1 MPDLTATNTWLGIL
15 AVVSVVEF
23 LVVAAIGV
31 MGFKLYKK
39 TQALI
44 ERTEATYIA
53 PLSAKVNMVA
63 DEAREVVR
71 KVQHVEER
79 VSGMVDNVQN
89 VAGRVGTVAE
99 HAWPV
104 LGTWRAVSA
113 AVSSLKGERRLSRS
127 RRIA

>member
-1 MPDLTATNTWLGIL
+1 MPDLTATNVWLGIM
-15 AVVSVVEF
+15 AVVSVIEF
-23 LVVAAIGV
+23 LIVAVIGV

-39 TQALI
+39 VNALI
-44 ERTEATYIA
+44 ERTESAYIA

-71 KVQHVEER
+71 KVQHVEQR

-89 VAGRVGTVAE
+89 VARGVGDVAQ

-104 LGTWRAVSA
+104 LGTFRAVTA
-113 AVSSLKGERRLSRS
+113 AVSSLKGRP